1 MGALCFIRT
10 THWASS
16 YLQSESTN
24 VFHKSIPDPNLLVEM
39 ALTEFVENH
48 RETKKRDI
56 RELVGKVEISPEY
69 DYKKL
74 RIGE

>member
-1 MGALCFIRT
+1 
-10 THWASS
+10 
-16 YLQSESTN
+16 
-24 VFHKSIPDPNLLVEM
+24 M

-48 RETKKRDI
+48 REPKKRDI

>member
-1 MGALCFIRT
+1 MQT
-10 THWASS
+10 TLTIDDKLFQEAANLVSVR
-16 YLQSESTN
+16 N
-24 VFHKSIPDPNLLVEM
+24 PNLLVEM

-56 RELVGKVEISPEY
+56 RELVGKVELSPEY

>member
-1 MGALCFIRT
+1 MQT
-10 THWASS
+10 TLTIDDKLFQEAANLVSVR
-16 YLQSESTN
+16 N
-24 VFHKSIPDPNLLVEM
+24 PNLLVEM